1 MMIEEHTVKYR
12 IPFLKLKQMLYNGYL
27 PSRNLSLYND
37 ENVEKINALGHAV
50 FNPTDEFLKGFTK
63 NDREVFCLGL
73 SIGEFYPEILE
84 NRFAYIMSLYDL
96 EVHPCKINDI
106 MDERS
111 SKLALY
117 TDEYGSDYHILR
129 EEQNGIWTHKPG
141 FYNNIQM
148 EARPHKYIFSKNHE
162 YTFAKTLRVTYPHG
176 KNILD
181 RNQSNL
187 IHKEE
192 NLL

>member
-73 SIGEFYPEILE
+73 NIGEFYPEILE

-111 SKLALY
+111 SKVALY

-141 FYNNIQM
+141 FYNNIHM